1 MKNRITEAVLIA
13 VLLQLLAIACSAA
26 NQSTTQ
32 PTPVADSPSPVV
44 SPSVTPT
51 PSVTAQFTEDP
62 EQAKYLA
69 AIESLRVI
77 PSEKPE
83 YREVIDRLMQHEDKV
98 RQMLQGCESLD
109 PEAPQLGSQFHKISD
124 TSYIVMLQCFLGAY
138 QGGFTFYLYTET
150 PTGATVTPLVL
161 DRYDDDAGKV
171 QKTSSSTVAGYPQYN
186 PDQKRLVVSTKY
198 RGVGDCGTT
207 GTYQLVNNKFVLQKF
222 EADFACDGKLQYKT
236 IYPQ

>member
-26 NQSTTQ
+26 NHQVTQSPPATD
-32 PTPVADSPSPVV
+32 PASPSI
-44 SPSVTPT
+44 SPSATPT
-51 PSVTAQFTEDP
+51 PTSTAQFTDDP
-62 EQAKYLA
+62 EQAKYLD

-83 YREVIDRLMQHEDKV
+83 YREVVERLLKHEDAVK
-98 RQMLQGCESLD
+98 QMLKGCDPLD
-109 PEAPQLGSQFHKISD
+109 AEAPQLGSQFYKTSD
-124 TSYIVMLQCFLGAY
+124 SSYIVMLQCFLGAY
-138 QGGFTFYLYTET
+138 QGGFAFYLYTET
-150 PTGATVTPLVL
+150 PNGATVQPLTL

-171 QKTSSSTVAGYPQYN
+171 KKTSSHTAAGYPEYN
-186 PDQKRLVVSTKY
+186 PDRKTLVLSTKY

-207 GTYQLVNNKFVLQKF
+207 GTYQFANNKFVLKQF

-236 IYPQ
+236 VYP

>member
-1 MKNRITEAVLIA
+1 MKNRITEAVIIA

-26 NQSTTQ
+26 NQQPTTQ
-32 PTPVADSPSPVV
+32 SPTVDDTASPIASPTA
-44 SPSVTPT
+44 TPT
-51 PSVTAQFTEDP
+51 TTAQFAEDP

-83 YREVIDRLMQHEDKV
+83 YREVINRLMQHENQV
-98 RQMLQGCESLD
+98 RQMLEGCESLD
-109 PEAPQLGSQFHKISD
+109 PEAPQLGSQFHRISD
-124 TSYIVMLQCFLGAY
+124 SSYIVMLQCFLGAY
-138 QGGFTFYLYTET
+138 QGGFAFYLYNET
-150 PTGATVTPLVL
+150 PTGATVKPLVL

-171 QKTSSSTVAGYPQYN
+171 KKTSSHTVAGYPTYN
-186 PDQKRLVVSTKY
+186 SDQKRLVVNTKY

-207 GTYQLVNNKFVLQKF
+207 GTYQLVNDKFVLQKF
-222 EADFACDGKLQYKT
+222 EADFACDGKLQPKT